1 MEILFTDPKL
11 NSMRQAA
18 VAGNWARL
26 FQIAP
31 RGCVGSAGPT
41 MADGSRGA
49 CGDDAN
55 IPLGSPAG
63 EAAYYY
69 WNRTNPARKNLTI
82 NDLRVRKNASGQ
94 IENVPL
100 TEVEIRDY
108 FDNYQWA
115 RHDWKC
121 TPGQLEKYT
130 YDAMGGRKIYP
141 LAQCAESS
149 ASRRRKAVKKVAA
162 VAVLVTGAIFLGPAI
177 LAAAGKGA
185 AAVGAG
191 VSKVGA
197 AAGGLVKSINNARTV
212 KAIAE
217 GKAPPPPIDVNDASF
232 GDWAFEVGVQE
243 WQESQQRKMTR
254 AEERALRAEIAAM
267 QSQLANEVP
276 RFTPQPSP
284 YLPPAV
290 TQIQAREVQQASA
303 GGTQIDKFI
312 LPAALVAGA
321 LILGG

>member
-11 NSMRQAA
+11 NAMRQAA
-18 VAGNWARL
+18 VAGNWAQL
-26 FQIAP
+26 FRIAP

-55 IPLGSPAG
+55 IPLGSPEG

-69 WNRTNPARKNLTI
+69 WNRTNPTSKNLTI
-82 NDLRVRKNASGQ
+82 NDLRVTKNASGQ
-94 IENVPL
+94 IQKVPL
-100 TEVEIRDY
+100 TESEIRDY

-130 YDAMGGRKIYP
+130 FDAMGGRKIYP

-149 ASRRRKAVKKVAA
+149 ATRRRKAVKKVAA

-197 AAGGLVKSINNARTV
+197 AAGGLVKHINNARTV

-217 GKAPPPPIDVNDASF
+217 GKAPPPPIDVNSSSF
-232 GDWAFEVGVQE
+232 GDWAFEVGVEE
-243 WQESQQRKMTR
+243 WQKSAQRKMTR
-254 AEERALRAEIAAM
+254 SEENALRAEISAM
-267 QSQLANEVP
+267 QRELAATVP
-276 RFTPQPSP
+276 PFRPQPNYELSP
-284 YLPPAV
+284 
-290 TQIQAREVQQASA
+290 TIKKIQVIEEQRKGDLEKLMIPGA
-303 GGTQIDKFI
+303 I
-312 LPAALVAGA
+312 VAGA
-321 LILGG
+321 LLLGG